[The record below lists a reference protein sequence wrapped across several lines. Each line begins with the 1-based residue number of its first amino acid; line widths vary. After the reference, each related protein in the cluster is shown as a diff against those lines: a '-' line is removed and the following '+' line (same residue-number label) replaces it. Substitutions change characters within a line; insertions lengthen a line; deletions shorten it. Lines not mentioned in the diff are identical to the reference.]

1 MRSAEETTTLERR
14 LTWVKEHWRLF
25 FSEMPLRE
33 KNFQSLTQT
42 LHTKAALHKD
52 HMNFNAY
59 RITNFDIFDKY

>member
-1 MRSAEETTTLERR
+1 
-14 LTWVKEHWRLF
+14 
-25 FSEMPLRE
+25 MPLRE

-59 RITNFDIFDKY
+59 RITNFDIFDNY